1 MSEEKKNNP
10 IPELTDSDLR
20 AAEAFLRAHD
30 PALAFPNGF
39 SAKRGRRVVWCME
52 HPVLATILIH
62 HRLTA
67 FVGAAV
73 LLALIIAAC
82 FTIRAQIARRER
94 LMVVELI
101 PDPFADEAAD
111 LPEGDADPP
120 MALPDGD
127 VPDVAP
133 DLSEP
138 TTDLTVDPPDLDF
151 DGAGPDGGP
160 AAADEP
166 PPAAEGEPDA

>member
-1 MSEEKKNNP
+1 MSEDKKNNP
-10 IPELTDSDLR
+10 IPELTDADLR

-67 FVGAAV
+67 FVGATV

-94 LMVVELI
+94 PLMTVELI
-101 PDPFADEAAD
+101 PDPFAEEVAAV
-111 LPEGDADPP
+111 PEDDPESP
-120 MALPDGD
+120 LALPAGD
-127 VPDVAP
+127 VPDIAP

-138 TTDLTVDPPDLDF
+138 TADLTVNPPDLDF
-151 DGAGPDGGP
+151 GDAEPDVP
-160 AAADEP
+160 AVGEP
-166 PPAAEGEPDA
+166 SAEPEGEPDA